1 LLKKVNGLMTAM
13 IRRGLLLPSLL
24 ASYSHSNKD
33 IAKTIE
39 IIHEALP
46 IYKKALE
53 EGIEKYLTGRSV

>member
-1 LLKKVNGLMTAM
+1 MTAM